1 MEMRYILEK
10 EFTGLDNELD
20 VEDESK
26 GGVKK
31 DL

>member
-1 MEMRYILEK
+1 MRYILERQ
-10 EFTGLDNELD
+10 FTGLDNVLD